1 MKENAK
7 NNEKY
12 LPPLAIK
19 ITDSNTH
26 TNGIFL
32 KFFKEYEYGTVRKK
46 KKFSIKDFFS
56 KCDQMQNI
64 LGIY

>member
-12 LPPLAIK
+12 LPPLAAK

-26 TNGIFL
+26 KWNISKIFQ
-32 KFFKEYEYGTVRKK
+32 R
-46 KKFSIKDFFS
+46 I
-56 KCDQMQNI
+56 
-64 LGIY
+64 